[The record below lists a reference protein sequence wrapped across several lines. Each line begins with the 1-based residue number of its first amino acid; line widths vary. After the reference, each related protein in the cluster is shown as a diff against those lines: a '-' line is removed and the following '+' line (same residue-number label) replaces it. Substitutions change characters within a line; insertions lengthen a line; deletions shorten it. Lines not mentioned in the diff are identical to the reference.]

1 MRTLIIAEAGQ
12 NHNGNYKLAEQ
23 LVEEAFA
30 AGADIVKFQTS
41 NAKLMTSRYAQKADY
56 QKKATGSNESQ
67 LEMLD
72 RIHLKYPDFIN
83 LKKKCDDVGI
93 QFLSTPFELESIKF
107 LEQFDMPFWKIP
119 SGEITNLPYLLAVA
133 RTEKPVVM
141 STGMCEMKEIEEA
154 IKALKENGTKDIC
167 LLHCNTEY
175 PTPISDVNLC
185 AMKTMRDY
193 FGVEV
198 GYSDH
203 TLGIEVPIA
212 AVAMGAVIIEKHMTL
227 ERNMCGPDHMASLEP
242 QEFACMVQ
250 SIRKVE
256 QALGGY
262 DKVVSPSEA
271 KNRDIARKSIVA
283 QKKIYKGE
291 LLTEENITTKRP
303 GNGIN
308 PMRWYEVIGTHAIRD
323 FSEDELIEL

>member
-23 LVEEAFA
+23 LIEEAFS

-41 NAKLMTSRYAQKADY
+41 NAKLMTSKYAQKADY
-56 QKKATGSNESQ
+56 QKSTTGSNESQ

-72 RIHLKYPDFIN
+72 RIHLQYPDFIN
-83 LKKKCDDVGI
+83 LKKKCDDIGI

-119 SGEITNLPYLLAVA
+119 SGEITNLPYLIAIA
-133 RTEKPVVM
+133 KTRKPVVM
-141 STGMCEMKEIEEA
+141 STGMCVMKEIEEA
-154 IKALKENGTKDIC
+154 IKVLKENGTKDIR

-175 PTPISDVNLC
+175 PTPISDVNLR
-185 AMKTMRDY
+185 AMKTLREY
-193 FGVEV
+193 FGVKV

-212 AVAMGAVIIEKHMTL
+212 AVAMGAAIIEKHMTL
-227 ERNMCGPDHMASLEP
+227 DRNMCGPDHKASLEP
-242 QEFACMVQ
+242 QEFAHMVQ

-256 QALGGY
+256 QALGRP

-283 QKKIYKGE
+283 QKRIYKGE

-323 FSEDELIEL
+323 FAEDELIEL